1 MGIVGY
7 TRQFLERVW
16 KRLIG
21 KELLVTLAAKS
32 DQRMQK
38 SERTPIPPPGICK
51 GVQGKELERKLLNVC
66 KLER

>member
-1 MGIVGY
+1 MEKRGAEGLFSRMGIVGY

-38 SERTPIPPPGICK
+38 SERTPIPPRAFVRVCR
-51 GVQGKELERKLLNVC
+51 ERS
-66 KLER
+66 